1 MKLNKNYIASIVVL
15 ILQLII
21 VLILGYSLPQDAK
34 LPVHWNIRGQI
45 DNYAS
50 RNVAIIPF
58 WLFNLGLFLLLMFS
72 GKLSPVHRQNKERYE
87 ASIQPLAF
95 GLVLFFAIFHV
106 YILLLGKYPRW
117 QEQTQFI
124 FVLMGLLFIFLGNLL
139 PRIPRNYIAG
149 IKVPW
154 TLYSDT
160 IWRKTSRLGGY
171 CFVFL
176 GLLMLVK
183 GLLNITAMWMNFLL
197 LAVLVIVVFV
207 PIIYAFILFKSNK
220 EE

>member
-15 ILQLII
+15 IVQLVI

-50 RNVAIIPF
+50 RNMAIIPF

-87 ASIQPLAF
+87 ASIPPLAF

>member
-50 RNVAIIPF
+50 RNMAIIPF

-72 GKLSPVHRQNKERYE
+72 GKPPPVHRQNKERYE